1 MAKNKEEALKDEVLN
16 ELEEELAEEETK
28 ISPLALDLGREDLNA
43 LVRKVNELVEKV
55 NK

>member
-1 MAKNKEEALKDEVLN
+1 MAKKKEEALEEV
-16 ELEEELAEEETK
+16 LEEESEEETK

>member
-1 MAKNKEEALKDEVLN
+1 MAKKKEEV
-16 ELEEELAEEETK
+16 LEEEVLEEEPAEEETK